1 MGWSSMDC
9 IVLVKGVPDFREGK
23 VSFKEDNTLNRG
35 ATPTVL
41 NPNDHHALNAALA
54 VKVKHGGTV
63 TVMSM
68 GPPNYKSILKE
79 AMQYVGDRAF
89 LLSDRMLGGA
99 DTWAT
104 AWTLSAGMK
113 KAGLPDLVIAGFKS
127 ADGETGQTG
136 PQTAYLLDYPL
147 ITHVISFDVDEKRR
161 VVTCRRLDGQEVETV
176 EAPLPAFLV
185 TDPGF
190 NVDYRSA
197 THRLRFQQLQR
208 ETRARAEVIDSVFK
222 MWGLADL
229 PVDPTK
235 VGLKGSP
242 TIVAKVE
249 PIPVAPK
256 ERTAKVFRGDNPADL
271 AQAAKVIAELAGA

>member
-1 MGWSSMDC
+1 MDC

-41 NPNDHHALNAALA
+41 NPNDHHALRAALS
-54 VKVKHGGTV
+54 VKVRHGGRV
-63 TVMSM
+63 NVVSM

-79 AMQYVGDRAF
+79 AFEFYGDKAY

-99 DTWAT
+99 DTLAT
-104 AWTLSAGMK
+104 AYTLSAGIRK
-113 KAGLPDLVIAGFKS
+113 IGLPDLIIAGFKS

-136 PQTAYLLDYPL
+136 PQTAWLLDMPVV
-147 ITHVISFDVDEKRR
+147 THVTEFDVDEARK
-161 VVTCRRLDGQEVETV
+161 VVIAKRLDGLEVETV
-176 EAPLPAFLV
+176 ECPLPAFLV
-185 TDPGF
+185 TDPTF
-190 NVDYRSA
+190 NVRYRSA
-197 THRLRFQQLQR
+197 RHRLRLQQLQT
-208 ETRARAEVIDSVFK
+208 ETRARAEAIDAHFQ

-229 PVDPTK
+229 PVEPNK

-256 ERTAKVFRGDNPADL
+256 ERTAQIFRGDNG
-271 AQAAKVIAELAGA
+271 AELTQAVQTIAQLLAR